1 MRPCILGFALILSAL
16 SVPAIA
22 QNVPVTYTDAQAAEG
37 ADIFI
42 ANCARCHG
50 LDLKG
55 DFGPPLVGP
64 PWDVH
69 WRGGYAREL
78 FAFIRT
84 NMPNDFPG
92 TLAPWDYVAAMA
104 FLLKANGIPAGNEP
118 LTPMIPRNA
127 VIPDY
132 P

>member
-1 MRPCILGFALILSAL
+1 MRTRVLGCVLFLAAAAA
-16 SVPAIA
+16 PAA
-22 QNVPVTYTDAQAAEG
+22 AEDVPVTYTEAQAIEG
-37 ADIFI
+37 AEVFLT
-42 ANCARCHG
+42 NCARCHG
-50 LDLKG
+50 IDLKG
-55 DFGPPLVGP
+55 DFGPPLIGP

-104 FLLKANGIPAGNEP
+104 FVLKANGIPAGTEP